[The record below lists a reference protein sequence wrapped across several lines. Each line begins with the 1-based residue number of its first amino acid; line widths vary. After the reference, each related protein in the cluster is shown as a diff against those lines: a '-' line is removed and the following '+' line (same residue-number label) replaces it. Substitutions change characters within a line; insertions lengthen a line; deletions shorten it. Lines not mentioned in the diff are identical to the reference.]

1 MMVVGVGKI
10 SLRLHGC
17 RSLKEKRKV
26 VQAMIRRLQNRYHAS
41 VAEIGKNDIYQR
53 AEIGVALVANSGQLV
68 NAMLDKMIDTA
79 EDLQLA
85 EIVDSEIEIIHL

>member
-1 MMVVGVGKI
+1 MVVGVGKI

>member
-1 MMVVGVGKI
+1 MVVGVGKI
-10 SLRLHGC
+10 KLRLHGC

-53 AEIGVALVANSGQLV
+53 AEIGFALVANSGQLV
-68 NAMLDKMIDTA
+68 NAVLDKMIDTA
-79 EDLQLA
+79 EELQLA
-85 EIVDSEIEIIHL
+85 EIIDSEIEIIHL

>member
-1 MMVVGVGKI
+1 
-10 SLRLHGC
+10 
-17 RSLKEKRKV
+17 
-26 VQAMIRRLQNRYHAS
+26 MIRRLQNRYHAS

-53 AEIGVALVANSGQLV
+53 AEIGFALVANSGQLV
-68 NAMLDKMIDTA
+68 NAILDKMIDTA